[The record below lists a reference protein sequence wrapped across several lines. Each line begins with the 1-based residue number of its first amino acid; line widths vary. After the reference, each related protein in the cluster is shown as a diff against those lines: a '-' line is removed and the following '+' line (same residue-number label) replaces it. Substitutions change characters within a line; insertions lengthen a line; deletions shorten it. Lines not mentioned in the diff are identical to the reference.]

1 MKVLWLFGWCLMDR
15 RQVNEWLLGA
25 MLMLSFCGVH
35 AALVEGPAPRVDSEV
50 TSGHADMIEP
60 LLAPNNDEH
69 DRVSQRQDFERA
81 GVQLQSVGDRVA
93 SHIVNLPVFRTLFF
107 EESKA
112 RLYGGE
118 HLIDEKEQGRVY
130 VTDEGKPFT
139 LDMAALGWVAAALIV
154 LPLLIGIFISRLRAA
169 KLRTLRMQQPGG
181 RHHHHSRS
189 ASRRSRGGRRGSRR
203 QPAG

>member
-1 MKVLWLFGWCLMDR
+1 MGSGHMKK
-15 RQVNEWLLGA
+15 WLLGM
-25 MLMLSFCGVH
+25 MLMSSFCVAR
-35 AALVEGPAPRVDSEV
+35 AALVEGPSPRVDSEV

-60 LLAPNNDEH
+60 LLAPNSDEH

-81 GVQLQSVGDRVA
+81 GVRLQSIGDRVA

-118 HLIDEKEQGRVY
+118 HLVDEKDQGRVY
-130 VTDEGKPFT
+130 VTEEGKPFT

-154 LPLLIGIFISRLRAA
+154 VPLLIGIFVSRLRAA
-169 KLRTLRMQQPGG
+169 KLRTLRLRQPGAKKH
-181 RHHHHSRS
+181 RHH
-189 ASRRSRGGRRGSRR
+189 SRRSRGGRRRTR

>member
-1 MKVLWLFGWCLMDR
+1 MGR
-15 RQVNEWLLGA
+15 RQMNGWLLGA
-25 MLMLSFCGVH
+25 ALMLSFGFAQ
-35 AALVEGPAPRVDSEV
+35 AALVEGPSPKVDSEV

-69 DRVSQRQDFERA
+69 DRVSQQQDFERA
-81 GVQLQSVGDRVA
+81 GVHLQSIGDRVA

-130 VTDEGKPFT
+130 VTEEGKPFT

-154 LPLLIGIFISRLRAA
+154 VPLLIGIFVSRLRAA
-169 KLRTLRMQQPGG
+169 KLRTLRLRQPGAKKH
-181 RHHHHSRS
+181 RHHHSRH
-189 ASRRSRGGRRGSRR
+189 SRGGRRRSR

>member
-1 MKVLWLFGWCLMDR
+1 MNG
-15 RQVNEWLLGA
+15 WLLGA
-25 MLMLSFCGVH
+25 MLMLSFCFAQ

-69 DRVSQRQDFERA
+69 DRVSQQQDFERA
-81 GVQLQSVGDRVA
+81 GVHLQSIGDRVA

-130 VTDEGKPFT
+130 VTEEGKPFT

-154 LPLLIGIFISRLRAA
+154 VPLLIGIFVSRLRAA
-169 KLRTLRMQQPGG
+169 KLRTLRLQQPGTKKH
-181 RHHHHSRS
+181 RHHRSRH
-189 ASRRSRGGRRGSRR
+189 SRGGRRRSR